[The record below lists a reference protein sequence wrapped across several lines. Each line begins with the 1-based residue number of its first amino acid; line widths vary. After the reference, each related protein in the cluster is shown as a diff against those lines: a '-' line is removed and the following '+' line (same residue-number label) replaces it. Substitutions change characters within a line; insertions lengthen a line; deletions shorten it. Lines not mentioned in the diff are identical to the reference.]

1 MRMKDGGKPRWQSL
15 ADEVWQQLV
24 DGEADEVTRGRSIA
38 AALQPFKEWLARG
51 AKRQR
56 VTPRAARDA
65 APAAA
70 PASGQCSVPSS
81 KSGHPPVPSAAPRSQ
96 SKGAVHAANA
106 RVPLHQL
113 SQNAVNARDAGVRKD
128 GFVPGPVSQEGGA
141 SCGPG
146 GRVAIHAEALQKQR
160 TNLRK
165 ASRPPGKHVGKE
177 NMGPKNTATAGFAA
191 DNLVLKRLKENG
203 ERGVDRRAML
213 DDKADDETDTAWGHT
228 QSKAS
233 TYFPPPPSLLRRHPT
248 MPPVKTRE
256 DEDEETALVIKIA
269 SILGAVL
276 AAGTAVLAIFGV
288 SLSCRT
294 VRLGFS
300 DGVEP
305 RSGTESSQLL
315 IAGLDGTET
324 TLRASVSLWEFDLE
338 LQLAPKEGSING
350 EARSSRCERL
360 LVGRGG
366 RAADLLGARSLGN
379 VLEWYEFAVF
389 SFLEPH
395 FQSHFFQGS
404 AVSAWLGFA
413 CTFLARP
420 FGGLA
425 LGVIG
430 DLFGRKAS
438 TFLSIF
444 GMMVGT
450 VGQGLLP
457 TYQNGPVW
465 GSLGLTLLVFL
476 RLLQGICTGG
486 EIAAVST
493 YITEVGPKD
502 SLARSMQLGLSPF
515 RRQRAPTGKKM
526 KDLVTRYWATL
537 LLGMGG
543 VASVA
548 VLQYGC
554 FVWCSVLLQKK
565 GTDATILLAS
575 GVAARVGS
583 IVLAPIMAWL
593 ADLQGIGWNL
603 FWGSFVMFLLGLPC
617 FLAMLTHFDNFAVVL
632 ASYGL
637 GYGFLLSALGM
648 TYFLYVVELF
658 PVHVRNAGVGL
669 SYNIGMCCFGGF
681 APMIFEAS
689 FEHYTWAPGWL
700 ISLAGLIT
708 SSTVAY
714 HSPPAVGGRPSGV
727 SPAAARW
734 FRPQIY
740 NLRTT
745 WDDACAQAERTSATV
760 PYCTEVTI
768 ARACIILE
776 AIFSSFMA
784 AMVILA
790 RRFSPLLLLAAVG
803 CGVIGVLFAFGVMT
817 STTGLGGY
825 GFLLLGGS
833 LVTGG
838 LGVAAVF
845 YAAAKAMPPPPDGLE
860 EVRKTRMS
868 NLQETPDREKD
879 LAAMLEENVQ
889 RRRRE
894 SEAESGTGQPAGPR
908 TVRRVPVMLQK
919 VIFWTQENEEN
930 EEAELPMEL
939 LQAAYQEIDE
949 DGSGSVT
956 LVELVDALKLCG
968 LNASEAAATTVM
980 QEIDKNMN
988 GTIDIHEFVI
998 RGTFSEATGGDT
1010 YPILRNCLMVFS
1022 IVLVVLF
1029 LLVIGI
1035 PAARMTL
1042 GVQVAA
1048 WQHHYNTSLQPSAK
1062 FKNKQRS
1069 VESRGV
1075 RSAAW
1080 AEGAGTA
1087 QPQVNAAKYGA
1098 SYRVSKMT
1106 YDAAG
1111 EQAALQQQAE
1121 AVPAARPSVGA
1132 PGHLSHRSH
1141 RSEHSQVP
1149 SGAGSAVPTTRPQGA
1164 ILSKTGEFV
1173 RYDPAAYRNAA
1184 MNSMGARMPMS
1195 FTPMQVQNMGTS
1207 ADEPGQVPGVM
1218 SRGVRAEFSG
1228 LPQARDPFPGLA
1240 MSNLTVRLSSPAGR
1254 SRIVL
1259 PSTATLADLQAEVKA
1274 RCGVE
1279 PNQQQLSLDRAGA
1292 QLITGE
1298 ASKLLTQLGIA
1309 NGTEVHLS
1317 NREASIAGQV
1327 LTKEPVAKASAPSG
1341 PASSSSAAASSSPPK
1356 AVADGKKADPKFE
1369 TFDAFLRKRQ
1379 YDVGA
1384 LPGNQKYVTGQIKR
1398 GGMMKI
1404 PPSVSIKQQPCA
1416 DTARIAWFRALW
1428 TAPWHS
1434 HPAMVDHARVLVLGD
1449 GDLSFSAALHE
1460 SAPDLRMVATTFE
1473 SREELPSGER
1483 D

>member
-1 MRMKDGGKPRWQSL
+1 
-15 ADEVWQQLV
+15 
-24 DGEADEVTRGRSIA
+24 
-38 AALQPFKEWLARG
+38 
-51 AKRQR
+51 
-56 VTPRAARDA
+56 
-65 APAAA
+65 
-70 PASGQCSVPSS
+70 
-81 KSGHPPVPSAAPRSQ
+81 
-96 SKGAVHAANA
+96 
-106 RVPLHQL
+106 
-113 SQNAVNARDAGVRKD
+113 
-128 GFVPGPVSQEGGA
+128 
-141 SCGPG
+141 
-146 GRVAIHAEALQKQR
+146 
-160 TNLRK
+160 
-165 ASRPPGKHVGKE
+165 
-177 NMGPKNTATAGFAA
+177 
-191 DNLVLKRLKENG
+191 
-203 ERGVDRRAML
+203 ML
-213 DDKADDETDTAWGHT
+213 
-228 QSKAS
+228 
-233 TYFPPPPSLLRRHPT
+233 PPSLRL
-248 MPPVKTRE
+248 
-256 DEDEETALVIKIA
+256 A
-269 SILGAVL
+269 SCVQTTPSGQR
-276 AAGTAVLAIFGV
+276 
-288 SLSCRT
+288 CR
-294 VRLGFS
+294 S
-300 DGVEP
+300 
-305 RSGTESSQLL
+305 
-315 IAGLDGTET
+315 
-324 TLRASVSLWEFDLE
+324 
-338 LQLAPKEGSING
+338 K
-350 EARSSRCERL
+350 L

-502 SLARSMQLGLSPF
+502 SLARSMMLIGITCNVGFLLRSQRPMAWNSWVRSYGWRLPF
-515 RRQRAPTGKKM
+515 LAALVPGIVATCGRHCMPESRSFLDAADALVDAPQGGCGTGAPESSSRSREARKKM

-708 SSTVAY
+708 SSTVIIGLMLQRNQKIQLAY
-714 HSPPAVGGRPSGV
+714 I
-727 SPAAARW
+727 
-734 FRPQIY
+734 RPQPY
-740 NLRTT
+740 FSPCG
-745 WDDACAQAERTSATV
+745 CAKVAVVREKAAQDFVEERTSATV

-803 CGVIGVLFAFGVMT
+803 CGVIGVLFAFGAAGLGVMT

-868 NLQETPDREKD
+868 NLQESTQREKD

-988 GTIDIHEFVI
+988 GTIDIHEFVMFFRTLEEMTRFQRKTQQRAQFLSYVLNFCFLLHIILVGVLLMIFI
-998 RGTFSEATGGDT
+998 RMDEATGGDT

-1069 VESRGV
+1069 VESSGAGGV

-1149 SGAGSAVPTTRPQGA
+1149 SGAGSAVPTARPQGA

-1218 SRGVRAEFSG
+1218 
-1228 LPQARDPFPGLA
+1228 
-1240 MSNLTVRLSSPAGR
+1240 
-1254 SRIVL
+1254 
-1259 PSTATLADLQAEVKA
+1259 
-1274 RCGVE
+1274 
-1279 PNQQQLSLDRAGA
+1279 
-1292 QLITGE
+1292 
-1298 ASKLLTQLGIA
+1298 
-1309 NGTEVHLS
+1309 
-1317 NREASIAGQV
+1317 
-1327 LTKEPVAKASAPSG
+1327 
-1341 PASSSSAAASSSPPK
+1341 
-1356 AVADGKKADPKFE
+1356 
-1369 TFDAFLRKRQ
+1369 
-1379 YDVGA
+1379 
-1384 LPGNQKYVTGQIKR
+1384 
-1398 GGMMKI
+1398 
-1404 PPSVSIKQQPCA
+1404 
-1416 DTARIAWFRALW
+1416 
-1428 TAPWHS
+1428 
-1434 HPAMVDHARVLVLGD
+1434 
-1449 GDLSFSAALHE
+1449 
-1460 SAPDLRMVATTFE
+1460 
-1473 SREELPSGER
+1473 
-1483 D
+1483 